1 MSITHSLPL
10 SEWYRDT
17 TSPWTL
23 DYPPLFAWFEY
34 LLSQVA
40 AAFHPQMLVLRA
52 APYESWHTTLLQRT
66 SLRCDY
72 DFMRLVFQ
80 QLSQYH
86 LLFFQFY
93 IPSANTIQ
101 FAEPAPRQPHHV
113 HHSPFPAR
121 WPNHRRQHPLPVIFP
136 LVFMM

>member
-52 APYESWHTTLLQRT
+52 APYQSWHTTLLQRT
-66 SLRCDY
+66 SVIACDVIMISCAWFFSSCLSTISCSSSSTSLQRTQSNSPSPLH
-72 DFMRLVFQ
+72 DSRTMFIILLSLHAGPIIVDNIHFQ
-80 QLSQYH
+80 
-86 LLFFQFY
+86 
-93 IPSANTIQ
+93 
-101 FAEPAPRQPHHV
+101 
-113 HHSPFPAR
+113 
-121 WPNHRRQHPLPVIFP
+121 
-136 LVFMM
+136 